1 MSRST
6 TPANP
11 PPGSIFGAV
20 VALPHGRHRLS
31 REEVAASQRQ
41 RLLAAVTA
49 LVAERGY
56 ANLTITEVARRA
68 RVAPNRFYEHFSG
81 REDCF
86 LAAYDAFAEALLAR
100 MAAVVPAA
108 SDWHGFIAGTLH
120 AYLGTLDAEPACARA
135 FLIET
140 NGAGPEARRRR
151 REAYAVFAAL
161 IKQRHELMRRQ
172 DPRLG
177 PLPDSA
183 YSGFVHAVR
192 ELACDSLER
201 SPERPL
207 TDLAPDIVRWLAA
220 TVLGAG
226 MTA

>member
-81 REDCF
+81 RE
-86 LAAYDAFAEALLAR
+86 AAPWMPSR
-100 MAAVVPAA
+100 
-108 SDWHGFIAGTLH
+108 
-120 AYLGTLDAEPACARA
+120 RA
-135 FLIET
+135 PGHSSSRPT
-140 NGAGPEARRRR
+140 APDRRR
-151 REAYAVFAAL
+151 A
-161 IKQRHELMRRQ
+161 
-172 DPRLG
+172 G
-177 PLPDSA
+177 
-183 YSGFVHAVR
+183 GAVR
-192 ELACDSLER
+192 RTR
-201 SPERPL
+201 SSPR
-207 TDLAPDIVRWLAA
+207 
-220 TVLGAG
+220 
-226 MTA
+226 